1 MSPTSVYYEGV
12 LRGVEAYRLRLDTRI
27 HTEKLF
33 FVANYRNLYY
43 LCSVMEL
50 REEELVRY
58 ILPLREGG
66 SLPALGEASDGFR
79 YVVKMRGAGHGKKAL
94 ISELVGG
101 LVAKAF
107 KFNTP
112 ELVLLNLDSSFGIT
126 EPDQEVQ
133 ELLKKSEGLNIGL
146 HFLDG
151 AATFDPAVN
160 TVDPLTASKIVWLDA
175 FLTNV
180 DRTRLNPNMMIWHNE
195 LWLIDHG
202 ASLYF
207 HHSWRDPQQAALD
220 PFPYIRQHALLPVA
234 DRMEEADKLMRQ
246 AITPRTL
253 EKIVDL
259 IPEEWLEE
267 PDSDITAAE
276 RREGYRQF
284 LTSRLANSKIF
295 TLEAIRQ
302 RNLLQV

>member
-1 MSPTSVYYEGV
+1 
-12 LRGVEAYRLRLDTRI
+12 
-27 HTEKLF
+27 
-33 FVANYRNLYY
+33 
-43 LCSVMEL
+43 MEL
-50 REEELVRY
+50 REEQLTRY

-66 SLPALGEASDGFR
+66 SLPLLGEASDGFR

-94 ISELVGG
+94 ISELIGG

-112 ELVLLNLDSSFGIT
+112 ELVLLHLDEVFGIT
-126 EPDQEVQ
+126 EPDEEVQ
-133 ELLKKSEGLNIGL
+133 ELMRKSEGLNLGM

-160 TVDPLTASKIVWLDA
+160 TVDDLTASRIVWLDA

-195 LWLIDHG
+195 LWLIDFG

-207 HHSWRDPQQAALD
+207 HHSWKDPGKAALD
-220 PFPYIRQHALLPVA
+220 PFPYIKNHALLPWA
-234 DRMEEADKLMRQ
+234 SRMEEADSLMRQ

-253 EKIVDL
+253 GRIVDL
-259 IPEEWLEE
+259 VPEEWLDEE
-267 PDSDITAAE
+267 GSDITPAR
-276 RREGYRQF
+276 RREVYREF
-284 LTSRLANSKIF
+284 LTRRLADSAVF
-295 TLEAIRQ
+295 TREAIRQ
-302 RNLLQV
+302 REMPG

>member
-1 MSPTSVYYEGV
+1 
-12 LRGVEAYRLRLDTRI
+12 
-27 HTEKLF
+27 
-33 FVANYRNLYY
+33 
-43 LCSVMEL
+43 MEL
-50 REEELVRY
+50 REEELTRY

-66 SLPALGEASDGFR
+66 SLPLLGEAADGFR

-94 ISELVGG
+94 VAELVGT

-107 KFNTP
+107 KFRTP
-112 ELVLLNLDSSFGIT
+112 EPVLLNLDPVFGIT
-126 EPDQEVQ
+126 EPDEEVQ
-133 ELLKKSEGLNIGL
+133 DLLKKSVGLNLGL

-160 TVDPLTASKIVWLDA
+160 QVDPLTASKIVWLDA

-207 HHSWRDPQQAALD
+207 HHSWKDPAQAAAD
-220 PFPYIRQHALLPVA
+220 PFPFIKNHALLPA
-234 DRMEEADKLMRQ
+234 ASRLREADSLMRQ

-253 EKIVDL
+253 GKIVDL
-259 IPEEWLEE
+259 IPQEWLTEE
-267 PDSDITAAE
+267 GSGMTAGE
-276 RREGYRQF
+276 RREAYRDF
-284 LTSRLANSKIF
+284 LTRRLAASHTF
-295 TLEAIRQ
+295 TDEAVKQ
-302 RNLLQV
+302 RELLL

>member
-1 MSPTSVYYEGV
+1 
-12 LRGVEAYRLRLDTRI
+12 
-27 HTEKLF
+27 
-33 FVANYRNLYY
+33 
-43 LCSVMEL
+43 MEL
-50 REEELVRY
+50 REEELTRY
-58 ILPLREGG
+58 ILPMREGG
-66 SLPALGEASDGFR
+66 SLPLLGEAADGFR
-79 YVVKMRGAGHGKKAL
+79 YVIKMRGAGHGKKAL

-107 KFNTP
+107 KFKTP
-112 ELVLLNLDSSFGIT
+112 ELVLLNLDSAFGIT
-126 EPDQEVQ
+126 EPDEEVQ
-133 ELLKKSEGLNIGL
+133 ELLRKSEGLNLGM

-160 TVDPLTASKIVWLDA
+160 QIDELTASKLVWLDA

-207 HHSWRDPQQAALD
+207 HHSWKDPEKAALD
-220 PFPYIRQHALLPVA
+220 PFPYISRHALLPFA
-234 DRMEEADKLMRQ
+234 TRLEEADALMRQ

-253 EKIVDL
+253 NKIVDL

-267 PDSDITAAE
+267 EDSEISAAQ
-276 RREGYRQF
+276 RREGYRMF
-284 LTSRLANSKIF
+284 LIKRLAESNIF
-295 TLEAIRQ
+295 TQEAIRQ
-302 RNLLQV
+302 RNMLK